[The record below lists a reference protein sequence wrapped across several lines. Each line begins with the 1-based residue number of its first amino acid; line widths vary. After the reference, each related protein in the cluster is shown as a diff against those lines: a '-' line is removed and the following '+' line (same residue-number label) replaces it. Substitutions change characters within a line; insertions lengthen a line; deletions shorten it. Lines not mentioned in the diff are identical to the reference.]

1 MPRKNLFIKSRKN
14 IDKVN
19 AVLKQR
25 SKLFDTEL
33 AKRQEDIF
41 KLVKTQKGRLDIR
54 DLKNLSYAFSF
65 SNPLLSDEEYTKK
78 LNEMFDAFS
87 PVLNNQDIETLREF
101 THEALALDKDEKIR
115 ELEHIDEK
123 LTAHEKKY
131 GKDNKYYELEAF
143 STSDK
148 INQQYSEAE
157 IALNSPNITIY
168 ELSYIINNYGLK
180 GVNLDRFLTTCA
192 RNVAVSAKKYLDFL
206 DNFQEY
212 MAANYKKLNPY
223 DFKDTYM
230 CTVFAML
237 CQTFDNIKKEFRDY
251 YNSKIKSLEDV
262 KRLENIHILADPIG
276 YEITKDL
283 RRYRF
288 NAKEYS
294 KLTLGTEIQIDMEHQ
309 FPENI
314 WKNTQRYIIQTSLIK
329 GKINL
334 NLHEESYKLYKLSQR
349 FLDNI
354 NKPVIEQVN
363 PLNRQERQYFE
374 NMLDDSIS
382 DELCHCTLLETS
394 DARMTKFLKAQ
405 DFEKFYI
412 DGVCIKEIEPLK
424 SCYQVPE
431 GQFNLRNA
439 LLISNTIMLQKI
451 MEGNHYI
458 NYVRYTEFNDTFS
471 YEIIPLDVKH
481 NKDGYVK
488 AESNIFSKIRAY
500 FTNLDKKY
508 DDLKVKDQTQIDKYN
523 NLVRQSMREVEEK
536 YYQTKG
542 IENPNREQL
551 ETNLIKDLN
560 LSKDNLNVI
569 KNISN
574 SELDNVI
581 DTSSKNKNL

>member
-1 MPRKNLFIKSRKN
+1 MPRKNIFIKSKKN

-19 AVLKQR
+19 DVLKQR
-25 SKLFDTEL
+25 SRLFDKEL

-41 KLVKTQKGRLDIR
+41 KLVKTQKGRLDTR

-65 SNPLLSDEEYTKK
+65 SNPLLSDEEYIKK
-78 LNEMFDAFS
+78 LNEMFDAFT
-87 PVLNNQDIETLREF
+87 PVLNDQDIETLREY
-101 THEALALDKDEKIR
+101 TREALALDKAKKIR
-115 ELEHIDEK
+115 ELETIDEK
-123 LTAHEKKY
+123 LKAHEKKY
-131 GKDNKYYELEAF
+131 GKDKKYYELESV
-143 STSDK
+143 STLDK
-148 INQQYSEAE
+148 INQKYSEAE
-157 IALNSPNITIY
+157 IALNSQNITIY

-192 RNVAVSAKKYLDFL
+192 RNVCVSAKKYLDFL

-212 MAANYKKLNPY
+212 MACNYKKLNPY
-223 DFKDTYM
+223 DFKDTYK
-230 CTVFAML
+230 CTIFAVL
-237 CQTFDNIKKEFRDY
+237 CQTFDNMKKEFRDY
-251 YNSKIKSLEDV
+251 YNSKINSLEDV
-262 KRLENIHILADPIG
+262 KRLENIHVLADPIG

-283 RRYRF
+283 RRYNF
-288 NAKEYS
+288 NASAYS
-294 KLTLGTEIQIDMEHQ
+294 ELTLGTEVQMDIERQ

-314 WKNTQRYIIQTSLIK
+314 WKNTQKYIIQTSLIK

-354 NKPVIEQVN
+354 NKPKNEQIN
-363 PLNRQERQYFE
+363 PLNHQEAQYFE
-374 NMLDDSIS
+374 NMLDDSLS

-412 DGVCIKEIEPLK
+412 DGVSIKEIEPLK
-424 SCYQVPE
+424 SCYQVAD

-471 YEIIPLDVKH
+471 YEIIPLDVRH

-488 AESNIFSKIRAY
+488 AETNILSKIRAY
-500 FTNLDKKY
+500 FTNVDKKY
-508 DDLKVKDQTQIDKYN
+508 DNLKVKDQNQIDKYN
-523 NLVRQSMREVEEK
+523 NLVRQSMRDVEEK

-542 IENPNREQL
+542 IENPNREKL
-551 ETNLIKDLN
+551 ENNLINDLN
-560 LSKDNLNVI
+560 LSKDNLNVVNN
-569 KNISN
+569 KSNI
-574 SELDNVI
+574 ELDNVI
-581 DTSSKNKNL
+581 DTSSKNKKL